1 MLGVYESYPE
11 NVHKIANFAASTS
24 TKKLQQTLIQEVR
37 RLNETTSLDG
47 LPDSAVSQCAVI
59 FEFGI
64 AEGGDFTYL
73 DDEEVS
79 KVINNVG
86 RKPLPVMD
94 FLLVIRYY
102 RMQEQKR
109 SPLRFDYYM
118 LRMTFSKCLE
128 IRVFHE
134 KGPMRM
140 LPEEVIELIVDRINE
155 AASKRILRPL
165 ET

>member
-1 MLGVYESYPE
+1 MLGVYESFPE
-11 NVHKIANFAASTS
+11 NVHKIANFAASTP
-24 TKKLQQTLIQEVR
+24 TRKLQQSLIQEVR
-37 RLNETTSLDG
+37 KLNENTGLDC

-64 AEGGDFTYL
+64 AEGGDFNYL
-73 DDEEVS
+73 DDEEAS
-79 KVINNVG
+79 KVISNVG

-102 RMQEQKR
+102 RMREQKR

-118 LRMTFSKCLE
+118 LRVTFGKCLE
-128 IRVFHE
+128 IRIFHE

-155 AASKRILRPL
+155 KASKRILSPI